1 MKRKIVLSLVTG
13 IMVIGLLSGCG
24 GDSSSS
30 STSTSTAEST
40 ESTKSSDSAKK
51 TKNRTKEE
59 ALTEDLSEYSDIE
72 WPDST
77 ITNLIPKPKSMV
89 GKFTIK
95 SDDAIWVNVANTSDD
110 DYKEYIKEAQDMGYT
125 ENYVELEAT
134 YTADNKNGYSIA
146 IMIDNDHVMSVIANE
161 SDDETATK

>member
-51 TKNRTKEE
+51 TKNGTKEE

-110 DYKEYIKEAQDMGYT
+110 DYKEYIKEA
-125 ENYVELEAT
+125 
-134 YTADNKNGYSIA
+134 
-146 IMIDNDHVMSVIANE
+146 
-161 SDDETATK
+161 